1 MWIFFNDAFL
11 SVVAHRDRPDTLMV
25 RARVRGDIERA
36 FPGVKVTRSP
46 AADYLFRA
54 EVRRGVVAAA
64 LSLAAS
70 GISYPNFK
78 GSVRDR
84 DRLET
89 YHDVWDVMLA
99 WQHRRARPRA
109 KASAVSLAEPYL
121 DTGDQLLTR
130 SGLEVYIERVQ
141 ELLEGGDPIVSYR
154 YMRSGKRFTYPER
167 MARRR
172 LRGAVLI
179 GDAL

>member
-25 RARVRGDIERA
+25 RARVRGDIERV
-36 FPGVKVTRSP
+36 FPGAKVTRSP

-64 LSLAAS
+64 LSIAAA

-89 YHDVWDVMLA
+89 YHDVWDVMLS
-99 WQHRRARPRA
+99 WQHRRQRARKP
-109 KASAVSLAEPYL
+109 KASEAALVEPYL
-121 DTGDQLLTR
+121 DTGDRLLTR
-130 SGLEVYIERVQ
+130 SGLDVYIERVQ
-141 ELLEGGDPIVSYR
+141 ELLEGGDPIVSFR
-154 YMRSGKRFTYPER
+154 YVRSGKRFTYPER
-167 MARRR
+167 MARRW
-172 LRGAVLI
+172 LRGAVPSPH
-179 GDAL
+179 